1 MTPNEIITA
10 GISALA
16 LIVAGLALIYS
27 RRSADA
33 AQKSAEAAQRAND
46 LMARQLELA
55 KEEQNRQLQKDI
67 SESRPVFS
75 WRSWGCVGSEIYYDF
90 INQGALITNAKVNAD
105 GGLEG
110 WLEPKDAATG
120 QLAHLK
126 FRGVKKPQHPDPFNF
141 SIEFTDKL
149 NERRK
154 INYVVRLG
162 SSGDLARPEL
172 VNN

>member
-1 MTPNEIITA
+1 MTPSEIISMSIA
-10 GISALA
+10 GVA
-16 LIVAGLALIYS
+16 LIVAWLARLDS
-27 RRSADA
+27 KKSAEA
-33 AQKSAEAAQRAND
+33 AQESAEAAQRAND

-55 KEEQNRQLQKDI
+55 EEEQKHQQQKDI

-75 WRSWGCVGSEIYYDF
+75 WRSWGCIGSEIYYDF
-90 INQGALITNAKVNAD
+90 INQGALITNVKVNAD

-126 FRGVKKPQHPDPFNF
+126 FKGVKRPQHPDPFNF

-149 NERRK
+149 NWRRTL
-154 INYVVRLG
+154 NYTVRLG
-162 SSGDLARPEL
+162 LSGDLARPEL